1 MCGNIFII
9 YEHRKGIMCFG
20 KNGHTLA
27 RSMIRFSKKGSK
39 FSFRK
44 IAQLNDQLKSQSNK
58 TKHQPTI
65 HLIVDARTFEP
76 ALFGQL
82 ENISSIIIHWIF
94 LLWHT
99 WTKIFQIP
107 NISRNNRHKY
117 DQNTTALALLIS
129 IVLCSLI
136 RCTLCLLNSPII
148 LS

>member
-65 HLIVDARTFEP
+65 HLIVDARTFEST
-76 ALFGQL
+76 LFGQM
-82 ENISSIIIHWIF
+82 ENITSIIIHRIF

-99 WTKIFQIP
+99 WTQIFQIP

-117 DQNTTALALLIS
+117 DQNTTTLALLIS
-129 IVLCSLI
+129 TMYCVHTLDVLCVYL
-136 RCTLCLLNSPII
+136 
-148 LS
+148 